1 MDGPKTHPTRPA
13 RPTRAEPREVAE
25 LKRLRADQP
34 ELADAVDL
42 QVELLALQH
51 RVQARIP
58 LPWIEVDPAWLK
70 DRFEQGRPM
79 LRFEEVA
86 VDWTELRL
94 MFRQAAD
101 LLRRHDALDEPDYR
115 ALQALSRTSHALEPL
130 FVRWYAATS
139 ASGPPGPAVP
149 AGAGMPAAEPPSPAV
164 NPDALE
170 QVLGLAMRPFLERC
184 AESLQQRIDLSAW
197 REPFCPLCGGEPEFA
212 VITPAAQRVLVCSR
226 CAARWPFD
234 PLACPFCLNAD
245 RARITSFASRDGRYR
260 LYACDKCRR
269 YVKAYDGRTAQRPFM
284 LALDSIATL
293 PLDAAAIRKGYR
305 A

>member
-1 MDGPKTHPTRPA
+1 MRP
-13 RPTRAEPREVAE
+13 EPREVAE
-25 LKRLRADQP
+25 LRQLRVDQP

-42 QVELLALQH
+42 QVEWLALQH

-58 LPWIEVDPAWLK
+58 LPWIEVDPAWLQHC
-70 DRFEQGRPM
+70 FEQGRPM

-101 LLRRHDALDEPDYR
+101 LLRRHDALDEPDHQ
-115 ALQALSRTSHALEPL
+115 ALQTLGRTSHALEPL

-139 ASGPPGPAVP
+139 EAGPRGSEAP
-149 AGAGMPAAEPPSPAV
+149 AGAGIPAAEPLSPAV
-164 NPDALE
+164 SPDALE

-197 REPFCPLCGGEPEFA
+197 HEPFCPLCGGEAEFG

-234 PLACPFCLNAD
+234 PLACPFCRNAD

-260 LYACDKCRR
+260 LYACDVCRR
-269 YVKAYDGRTAQRPFM
+269 YLKAYDGRTAERPFI
-284 LALDSIATL
+284 LAVDTIATL